1 MFAMARLQFSIDADE
16 GSHGNFLRVTAALN
30 TSSAADGFDGAPPVD
45 ASFSHTSAFASHAG
59 ACKL

>member
-1 MFAMARLQFSIDADE
+1 MIKLQFSSDADE
-16 GSHGNFLRVTAALN
+16 ETHGNFLRVTAALN
-30 TSSAADGFDGAPPVD
+30 TSSAADGFDGVPPA